1 MDTFRHPSQMRFFI
15 IFSLLL
21 LASTGLKRLLT
32 IPLSKDDLIKL
43 KKYTWIF
50 TTSIFVVLIIA
61 LTQSALFRHM
71 SELKFSELRITI
83 KNIIDNLSFSDG
95 IVISAL
101 VQLFFLFA
109 FLLLIKKSLINKR
122 IFIFLWITNMFIMAQ
137 FLLPATFVSKTSPK
151 EINAIIHAA
160 PKGFPISGLEKS
172 ITENSN
178 DALAN
183 FDKIALSYFYNKK
196 IGISRVTNSPSFL
209 TEQAK
214 FINNRFLYQY
224 VSSLPVAYIADSLL
238 QLKDSLLFDTTN
250 NCQYAFTADIN
261 TLTKPCNSNDTVIF
275 KRLTANSIE
284 METQNLA
291 DGMLVLTQNY
301 HHNWLASI
309 DGVKATVHKTNMSFM
324 GIKVPAGKHSIVFR
338 FVPDNTIKA
347 IWVMLASLFLLF
359 TTWIVSLFRQ
369 KRFNRQ

>member
-1 MDTFRHPSQMRFFI
+1 M
-15 IFSLLL
+15 
-21 LASTGLKRLLT
+21 
-32 IPLSKDDLIKL
+32 
-43 KKYTWIF
+43 Y
-50 TTSIFVVLIIA
+50 
-61 LTQSALFRHM
+61 
-71 SELKFSELRITI
+71 KFHRQITI

-109 FLLLIKKSLINKR
+109 FLLLIKKSLLNKR
-122 IFIFLWITNMFIMAQ
+122 IFICLWIANMFIMAQ

-172 ITENSN
+172 IADNST
-178 DALAN
+178 DALVN

-196 IGISRVTNSPSFL
+196 IAISRITNSPSFL
-209 TEQAK
+209 TEQAE

-224 VSSLPVAYIADSLL
+224 ISTLPVAYIADSLI
-238 QLKDSLLFDTTN
+238 QLKDSISVDTTN
-250 NCQYAFTADIN
+250 NCQYAFSSEIN
-261 TLTKPCNSNDTVIF
+261 TFKRPCSAKDTVIF
-275 KRLTANSIE
+275 KTLTANRIE
-284 METQNLA
+284 METQQHE
-291 DGMLVLTQNY
+291 DGVLVLTQNY
-301 HHNWLASI
+301 HHHWVASI
-309 DGVKATVHKTNMSFM
+309 DGNKVNVHKTNMSFM
-324 GIKVPAGKHSIVFR
+324 GINVPAGKHLIVFR

-359 TTWIVSLFRQ
+359 TTWIVALFRQ